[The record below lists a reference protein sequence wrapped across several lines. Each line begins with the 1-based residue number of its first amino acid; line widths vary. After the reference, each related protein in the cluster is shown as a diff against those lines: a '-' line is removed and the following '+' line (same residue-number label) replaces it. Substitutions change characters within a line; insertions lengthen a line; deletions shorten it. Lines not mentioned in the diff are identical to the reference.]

1 MRSASEILKFNFSP
15 ITFQQSANKVIT
27 ATTIHQIGN
36 RILQLKDITE
46 KVFWYR
52 AKETPNF
59 TIGSKKYKKY
69 HLYPNE
75 IIVMGG
81 RSLLNE
87 FKNLTI
93 FDYPLNKHTKKSIA
107 ISYIENPLATV
118 LFDDGFDGGT
128 FSLEILLNHPI
139 SVWIPPTFGIA
150 YPGVVAQD
158 HYSSRWVL
166 QINDGFEHDVAE
178 EIIPL
183 L

>member
-1 MRSASEILKFNFSP
+1 MSQKEY
-15 ITFQQSANKVIT
+15 
-27 ATTIHQIGN
+27 
-36 RILQLKDITE
+36 E
-46 KVFWYR
+46 KV
-52 AKETPNF
+52 AKE
-59 TIGSKKYKKY
+59 IGEQLLHPPKVPLVVDETNPYLSYLTHRLNEVTSIYVKYD
-69 HLYPNE
+69 LYPTE

-87 FKNLTI
+87 FKTLTV
-93 FDYPLNKHTKKSIA
+93 FDYPLSDHSKESII

-118 LFDDGFDGGT
+118 LYDDGFDGGT

-150 YPGVVAQD
+150 YPNIVTQD
-158 HYSSRWVL
+158 HYTSRWVL
-166 QINDGFEHDVAE
+166 QINDGYEHEAAE

>member
-1 MRSASEILKFNFSP
+1 MSQNEY
-15 ITFQQSANKVIT
+15 
-27 ATTIHQIGN
+27 
-36 RILQLKDITE
+36 E
-46 KVFWYR
+46 KV
-52 AKETPNF
+52 AQEISEQLLHPPKVPLMVNETNPYLSYLTNRLDEV
-59 TIGSKKYKKY
+59 ISIYKKY